1 MCKKSSNFA
10 RKFQTTNIMKAIR
23 LATLLFAV
31 SAMLVSCTQQA
42 PISIHWEMGQND
54 VKPGVCELY
63 YTITNHSDRPLTNE
77 GWILY
82 FNYMSLHPIYTE
94 GDALRQTE
102 IQASYHSLEP
112 TADFLPLL
120 PDSSRRVKLLFRGN
134 AIRQT
139 SRPEGFFLVQT
150 KNGKITSK
158 KPISIPC
165 TYADFTRPEQ
175 MKRGIVTWEKTPY
188 ADGPYV
194 YDYVQHILNS
204 PVNKD
209 VQSLLPQPKQIHYTN
224 GTCDQS
230 QAELIIRTDANMVRE
245 GYRLVIT
252 PTTITIEASDEA
264 GVFYAQQTLQQ
275 WGNTLPC
282 GTIVDYP
289 DLHHRGIML
298 DVVRNYYPVD
308 SIYRIL
314 DIMAYHK
321 LNVLHFHLSDDEA
334 WRLEI
339 PGLPQLTEIGARRG
353 FTTDESEC
361 LLPMYCGG
369 WDPNAPTTANGYIT
383 REKYIELL
391 RYAGERH
398 IRVIP
403 EIDMPGHMRAAKK
416 AMGNLLT
423 DSAFDARVYKSAQNY
438 TDNVIDVTKP
448 YAVEFIDHVITEI
461 VKMHEEANHPLTI
474 FNIGGDEVPKG
485 ALTKEE
491 HQAFIDQ
498 VLAILQRYNLQPMG
512 WEEITHFCKPESRAI
527 CYSWLNSDTKPL
539 EMAEAGYPVVLAN
552 ANRLYFDFAYC
563 NHHEEKGLNW
573 GGYTDEYRSFD
584 WEPLIHPNVIGMN
597 AQLWA
602 EVLRSFSQVEWQ
614 IYPKLYGLAERAWNN
629 RSPLTLGDYNHL
641 VYEVFIPQ
649 LAASGRNFH
658 IQQPGIC
665 LRSIDNPQLQ
675 LDKSHVL
682 IDMNK
687 VMQGGELLYCLDDGE
702 WRAYTNTTAIPAST
716 QVVKAKVRYQG
727 QESNTTWFWLHAA
740 EAETDQAVE
749 QNTGATF

>member
-1 MCKKSSNFA
+1 
-10 RKFQTTNIMKAIR
+10 
-23 LATLLFAV
+23 
-31 SAMLVSCTQQA
+31 LVKGKC
-42 PISIHWEMGQND
+42 
-54 VKPGVCELY
+54 
-63 YTITNHSDRPLTNE
+63 
-77 GWILY
+77 
-82 FNYMSLHPIYTE
+82 
-94 GDALRQTE
+94 
-102 IQASYHSLEP
+102 
-112 TADFLPLL
+112 
-120 PDSSRRVKLLFRGN
+120 
-134 AIRQT
+134 
-139 SRPEGFFLVQT
+139 
-150 KNGKITSK
+150 KNGKVK
-158 KPISIPC
+158 GGKPISIPC
-165 TYADFTRPEQ
+165 TYAPFTRPEQ

-194 YDYVQHILNS
+194 YDYVQNILS
-204 PVNKD
+204 GEEKF
-209 VQSLLPQPKQIHYTN
+209 VQPLLPQPKKMEYTD
-224 GTCDQS
+224 GVCEVAK
-230 QAELIIRTDANMVRE
+230 AEIVVRTDANMMSE
-245 GYRLVIT
+245 GYTMIIT

-264 GVFYAQQTLQQ
+264 GIFYAKQTLKQ
-275 WGNTLPC
+275 WGELVPC
-282 GTIVDYP
+282 GRVTDYP

-314 DIMAYHK
+314 VIMAYHK

-339 PGLPQLTEIGARRG
+339 PGLPQLTDIGSKRG
-353 FTTDESEC
+353 YTVDESEC

-391 RYAGERH
+391 RYAGALH

-403 EIDMPGHMRAAKK
+403 EIDMPGHMRACKK

-448 YAVEFIDHVITEI
+448 YAIEFIDHVVTEI
-461 VKMHEEANHPLTI
+461 VKMHEEAGHPLTI

-491 HQAFIDQ
+491 HQAFIDE
-498 VLAILQRYNLQPMG
+498 VLAILNRYNLQPMG
-512 WEEITHFCKPESRAI
+512 WEEITHFCPAESKAI

-597 AQLWA
+597 AQLWG
-602 EVLRSFSQVEWQ
+602 EVIRSFSQVEWQ
-614 IYPKLYGLAERAWNN
+614 IYPKIYGLAERAWNN
-629 RSPLTLGDYNHL
+629 RSNLTLSEYNHL
-641 VYEVFIPQ
+641 VYEEFLPQ

-658 IQQPGIC
+658 IQQPGIK
-665 LRSIDNPQLQ
+665 LKNG
-675 LDKSHVL
+675 KVV
-682 IDMNK
+682 MNK
-687 VMQGGELLYCLDDGE
+687 VMQGGEILYCFNNGDWNKYDNPIELPTD
-702 WRAYTNTTAIPAST
+702 TKI
-716 QVVKAKVRYQG
+716 VKAKIQYLG
-727 QESNTTWFWLHAA
+727 KESNTTWLWIDNKYQINSNSQ
-740 EAETDQAVE
+740 EKKIGET
-749 QNTGATF
+749 F